1 MLDAARLTQ
10 QIIEGQSRDSLDD
23 NIVITL
29 ALTRLIEIMGEAA
42 NHVSE
47 ETRARLSTIPWR
59 NIVGMRNR
67 VIHDYGNVNH
77 DILWKTITEHIPILI
92 DILETTLP
100 NESPQTDMDN

>member
-77 DILWKTITEHIPILI
+77 DILWKTITEHIPILLI
-92 DILETTLP
+92 GT
-100 NESPQTDMDN
+100 